1 MEKEIQYPYVRWLTF
16 VPIICVIAKLIFV
29 VIVQQASAQD
39 SPEDWSS
46 STNDQVSQQYKP
58 EKKALIYQYLLGN
71 IAWSRGQLDIASEA
85 MVTAARIST
94 DEETTIRAYNFSIE
108 AGKTNLAVEMAEQ
121 LLQLDPDVTR
131 AQVMLLRAY
140 IAANKPEKV
149 FETMILLLEQ
159 SGSNMDLVIRYVADA
174 LGSAENPRSWVGV
187 MDRLVD
193 YLPDKPEVH
202 LAHGFVAYKGGNFE
216 KANASLNTAL
226 KLRPGWEEAA
236 MFRLS
241 WWNDIGNAE
250 DTRDFSEEYLR
261 TFPSQSRF
269 QLAFARLLM
278 QWGDEAEALD
288 QFLILITR
296 EPQNTEAIFS
306 VGFLHLQKERYQLAA
321 QMFERYLDLEPNGD
335 QARFYLARIAREEE
349 RYQSAMEWLS
359 GIHGEQFRFAAQLE
373 KGRVMGDQDR
383 LDDALRHL
391 AGIVPR
397 TQTEQIQI
405 YLTEEQL
412 LQSAGQTEQALVLLN
427 AALIDIPDDPD
438 LLYARGLVTAKLK
451 QLVQHERDMR
461 RLIELQ
467 PENAHAYNALGY
479 TLADESLRLDEA
491 LQLIERAAELR
502 PEDPFILDS
511 LGWVHY
517 RLGNHSLA
525 LDNLRKAFALRA
537 DPEIAAHLGEVLWVQ
552 GRTDEA
558 REVWQSV
565 EGGKTDADKSVLE
578 ETIRRLDK

>member
-1 MEKEIQYPYVRWLTF
+1 MEKEIQYPYVRRLTF
-16 VPIICVIAKLIFV
+16 APIICVIAQLTFVLIA
-29 VIVQQASAQD
+29 QQASAKD
-39 SPEDWSS
+39 VPEDRSS
-46 STNDQVSQQYKP
+46 ATNDPFYQPYKP
-58 EKKALIYQYLLGN
+58 EKKDLIYQYLLGN
-71 IAWSRGQLDIASEA
+71 IAWNRGQFDVASEA
-85 MVTAARIST
+85 MVTAARISA
-94 DEETTIRAYNFSIE
+94 DKETTIRAYSFSID

-140 IAANKPEKV
+140 IAANQTEKV
-149 FETMILLLEQ
+149 FETLILLLEQ

-174 LGSAENPRSWVGV
+174 LGAAEDPQRWLGV
-187 MDRLVD
+187 MDRLAD
-193 YLPDKPEVH
+193 YLPDKPEVR
-202 LAHGFVAYKGGNFE
+202 LARGFVAYKAGKFE
-216 KANASLNTAL
+216 KAHASLNMAL

-241 WWNDIGNAE
+241 WWNDLGSAE
-250 DTRDFSEEYLR
+250 DIRDFSKDYLSV
-261 TFPSQSRF
+261 FPNQGRF

-278 QWGDEAEALD
+278 QWGDSAEALD
-288 QFLILITR
+288 QLLMLITR
-296 EPQNTEAIFS
+296 EPQNNEAIFS
-306 VGFLHLQKERYQLAA
+306 VGHLHLQEERYQLAA
-321 QMFERYLDLEPNGD
+321 QMFERYLELEPNGD

-359 GIHGEQFRFAAQLE
+359 GIRGEQLRFAAQLE
-373 KGRVMGDQDR
+373 KGRIMSDQER

-397 TQTEQIQI
+397 TEREQIQV
-405 YLTEEQL
+405 YLTEEQVL
-412 LQSAGQTEQALVLLN
+412 RSAGQTQQALVLLN

-517 RLGNHSLA
+517 RLGNYSLA
-525 LDNLRKAFALRA
+525 LYNLRKAFALRS
-537 DPEIAAHLGEVLWVQ
+537 DPEIAAHLGEVLWIQ
-552 GRTDEA
+552 ERIDEA

-565 EGGKTDADKSVLE
+565 QGSQTNSDKSVLE